1 MENKIL
7 FEELIKSNE
16 LVIPIFKKDILELLG
31 MTCLNGYIEKGQLQA
46 GDNIK
51 YISTNFTKD
60 LKVKRLEIFQKTNGI
75 ATCGDY
81 VSILVEH
88 IEKDNFSEV
97 GFVTK

>member
-51 YISTNFTKD
+51 SYSGNIRCVALFLIFLTKEILFFVLSVVLVKTLSTHSSSPIV
-60 LKVKRLEIFQKTNGI
+60 LL
-75 ATCGDY
+75 
-81 VSILVEH
+81 VSSL
-88 IEKDNFSEV
+88 
-97 GFVTK
+97 